1 MIGVIRLSYFEGLS
15 CPVCVKPFTQEDD
28 IVVCPQCGLP
38 HHRACW
44 KSVGHCYEEAKHGTD
59 QQWERA
65 GSVSDTQ
72 ASSVSA
78 SYANICPNCQAEN
91 AKYAEF
97 CSRCGC
103 ELSTDDW
110 HSSEVQTPPA
120 QEYAP
125 FHSPFAEPVSYV
137 AGEKMDGIATE
148 DLANV
153 VSINTSYYIPRFRRM
168 DQGESG
174 GWNWAAFLLSP
185 YWLFYRK
192 QYGLGA
198 IYFTILMMI
207 QVASAFI
214 PVDVN
219 DPTVLVLNYALV
231 GIWLGMSLILG
242 IKGNAIYFAH
252 CKKKVR
258 AAKEKIPDLTSTELG
273 ARGGVSTGIAVLFV
287 ALEELGGLLIAT
299 FLSSFL

>member
-1 MIGVIRLSYFEGLS
+1 MSYFEGLS
-15 CPVCVKPFTQEDD
+15 CPVCVKSFTHEDD

-59 QQWERA
+59 QQWKRD
-65 GSVSDTQ
+65 GSVSDAQ
-72 ASSVSA
+72 ASPAPSA
-78 SYANICPNCQAEN
+78 TSDANICPKCQTEN

-97 CSRCGC
+97 CSRCGY
-103 ELSTDDW
+103 ELNADDW
-110 HSSEVQTPPA
+110 HSRASQTPPA

-125 FHSPFAEPVSYV
+125 FHSTFAEHVNYVPV
-137 AGEKMDGIATE
+137 EKMDGIATE
-148 DLANV
+148 DIANV
-153 VSINTSYYIPRFRRM
+153 VGINTNYYIPRFRRM
-168 DQGESG
+168 DQGGSG

-198 IYFTILMMI
+198 IYFSILMVI
-207 QVASAFI
+207 KVASAFI
-214 PVDVN
+214 PVDLN
-219 DPTVLVLNYALV
+219 DPTILLLNYALI
-231 GIWLGMSLILG
+231 GIWLGLSLILG

-258 AAKEKIPDLTSTELG
+258 SAKEKIPDLTSIELG
-273 ARGGVSTGIAVLFV
+273 SRGGVSAGMAVLFV
-287 ALEELGGLLIAT
+287 ALEEIGGLLIAT
-299 FLSSFL
+299 FLSCFL